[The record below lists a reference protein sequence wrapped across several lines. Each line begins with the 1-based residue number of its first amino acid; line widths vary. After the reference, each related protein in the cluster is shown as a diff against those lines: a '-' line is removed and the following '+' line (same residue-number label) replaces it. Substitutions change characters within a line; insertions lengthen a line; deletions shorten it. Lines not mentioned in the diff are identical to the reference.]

1 MANSLLTQNSKLKK
15 TSKVLGLKVFN
26 FGIPAYKSASG
37 KLTCPMADECVKFC
51 YAKKGAYIWG
61 NVKPAFERRYELTK
75 TSDFIVEMNAEIQKK
90 KPQYMRV
97 HDSGDYYSREYLQK
111 WIEIAKNNPNV
122 RFYSYTNMVE
132 LFKEITLPENY
143 DIIYSMSGKQKHMV
157 DLEVDRHARI
167 FSNSAELL
175 KFGYVDTSE
184 VDLYATRWFNKTNK
198 VGLIIH

>member
-1 MANSLLTQNSKLKK
+1 MANLLTQNSKLKK

-26 FGIPAYKSASG
+26 FGIPAYKSITG
-37 KLTCPMADECVKFC
+37 KLTCPMADECIKFC
-51 YAKKGAYIWG
+51 YAKKGAYIWS

-75 TSDFIVEMNAEIQKK
+75 TSDFIVEMNAEIQKR
-90 KPQYMRV
+90 KPQYVRV

-111 WIEIAKNNPNV
+111 WIEIAKANPDV

-132 LFKEITLPENY
+132 LLKEITLPENY
-143 DIIYSMSGKQKHMV
+143 DIIYSMSGKQKHMINT
-157 DLEVDRHARI
+157 EVDRHARI
-167 FSNSAELL
+167 FSNSIELL

-184 VDLYATRWFNKTNK
+184 IDLYATKWFNKTNK

>member
-1 MANSLLTQNSKLKK
+1 
-15 TSKVLGLKVFN
+15 
-26 FGIPAYKSASG
+26 
-37 KLTCPMADECVKFC
+37 MADECVKFC

-90 KPQYMRV
+90 KPQYVRV

-111 WIEIAKNNPNV
+111 WIEIAKNNPDV

-132 LFKEITLPENY
+132 LLKEITLPENY

-167 FSNSAELL
+167 FSNSVELL

-184 VDLYATRWFNKTNK
+184 VDLYATKWFNKTNK